1 MVSFPRSL
9 LPYWGPLRIRWM
21 LKATITA
28 ENLTSQT
35 CIEKCGSC
43 TAAMSQKL
51 LRVRIYTQSSLGTFV
66 SVVLCFNSIVF
77 LILFGNDSTPF
88 NEKTSSKF
96 DMGSKVSKTSAKQI
110 LKSSQFQWYRCL
122 AAHLMPISNGL
133 RSQSSLFG
141 SKFSSWRKLVVGMS
155 KWW

>member
-1 MVSFPRSL
+1 
-9 LPYWGPLRIRWM
+9 M

-28 ENLTSQT
+28 ENLTSQP

-51 LRVRIYTQSSLGTFV
+51 LWVRIYTQSSLGTFV

-77 LILFGNDSTPF
+77 LTLDFVWKRFHAFQWKKHP
-88 NEKTSSKF
+88 
-96 DMGSKVSKTSAKQI
+96 QI
-110 LKSSQFQWYRCL
+110 WHGIQSQQNLCETENPDWFINSRNLKSSQSQWYHCL

-141 SKFSSWRKLVVGMS
+141 SKFSSWRKLVKGMS
-155 KWW
+155 KW

>member
-1 MVSFPRSL
+1 
-9 LPYWGPLRIRWM
+9 M

-88 NEKTSSKF
+88 NEKNILKI
-96 DMGSKVSKTSAKQI
+96 DMGSKVSKTSAKQRTQI
-110 LKSSQFQWYRCL
+110 DSSIQGFWKPLNFSDPAVLPPTWCQS
-122 AAHLMPISNGL
+122 LMGFVCNLLFLGQSFHPGGNLWRGWVNG
-133 RSQSSLFG
+133 G
-141 SKFSSWRKLVVGMS
+141 K
-155 KWW
+155 